1 MKKNVDFLKKLRDD
15 PMYREA
21 LKSAKTDEERRRVI
35 AVTEAFV
42 SQFASVLEPLIDKVQ
57 SDPKFAEQLRQ
68 SLKGEDEI
76 VSSKATPTGSNG

>member
-1 MKKNVDFLKKLRDD
+1 MKKNVDFIKALRDD

-42 SQFASVLEPLIDKVQ
+42 SQFASVLEPLINKVQ

-76 VSSKATPTGSNG
+76 VSSKATLTGSNG